1 MHHDWVKENRIIC
14 PFIKVKKDLVDN
26 DNSIYIDN
34 IVYKMSLKITL
45 TIDQKF
51 MRLENQDASAVQTQL
66 EMWLMWSLYLYG
78 YKDVFAKEF

>member
-45 TIDQKF
+45 MINQKF
-51 MRLENQDASAVQTQL
+51 IRLENQDASAVQTQL
-66 EMWLMWSLYLYG
+66 EIWLMWSLYLYG
-78 YKDVFAKEF
+78 YKVVFAKEF